1 VTLRRRIRLKTRMST
16 DFSLKKPSVGRP
28 KGSTS
33 DKSRGNRFVEITK
46 ELFPRFES
54 RAKRASALGCN
65 EADFRRWESGANID
79 NRALAALL
87 RHGADIGYILTGER
101 SSDQG
106 APECP
111 RGLLCERLPKLLQ
124 LLGEMFEGAAADPEQ
139 REALIEAFRTAAA
152 AIQDRKQGGQ
162 TG

>member
-1 VTLRRRIRLKTRMST
+1 MSASDSYRKNERPGRR
-16 DFSLKKPSVGRP
+16 
-28 KGSTS
+28 KGATS
-33 DKSRGNRFVEITK
+33 DPERGLRLIEESENLFGKTK
-46 ELFPRFES
+46 KGQRLAIIGVS
-54 RAKRASALGCN
+54 AASWHGYT
-65 EADFRRWESGANID
+65 RGANID
-79 NRALAALL
+79 NKTLAALL

-152 AIQDRKQGGQ
+152 AIQDRKRGGQ